1 MAWIIHK
8 GPYKACGPGNEMLF
22 AWIGEQGL
30 RITGPIREVEHNDPR
45 EVPPWEMM
53 TGVLVPGE

>member
-8 GPYKACGPGNEMLF
+8 GPYKACGPANERLF
-22 AWIGEQGL
+22 AWIGEKGL
-30 RITGPIREVEHNDPR
+30 RITGPFREFSSMIRGKC
-45 EVPPWEMM
+45 PPWEMM